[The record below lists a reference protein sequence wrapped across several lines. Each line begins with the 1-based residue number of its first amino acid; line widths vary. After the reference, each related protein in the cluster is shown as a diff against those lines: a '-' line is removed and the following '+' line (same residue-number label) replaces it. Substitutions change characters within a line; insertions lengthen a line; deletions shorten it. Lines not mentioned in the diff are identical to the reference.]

1 LIIDFA
7 FGSKFSDKIE
17 WDEERVKRLI
27 QKIVKIEKKELGVII
42 YKFVS
47 EKEIKDT
54 NEKFLNHDYI
64 TDIIAF
70 DNSFMDQ
77 LNGEILICLTKV
89 EENSKIYSGGNEQNE
104 LLRVIIHGILHL
116 CGYKDKSTDEQNEM
130 RRKENI
136 YLEMY

>member
-27 QKIVKIEKKELGVII
+27 QKIVKVEKKELGIII

-64 TDIIAF
+64 TDIITF

-89 EENSKIYSGGNEQNE
+89 EENSKIFSGGNEQNE